1 MAEEVA
7 RIDLES
13 DEVVQ
18 VGGYGQQVQA
28 GAEGAFG
35 FLGCTYGLAWSWKGT
50 VFAPCGAGR
59 WFRLLSLNLLRSWSC
74 TARTTATTHIL
85 SSTGKASRELRHL
98 DDKNWTTEL
107 LHLPWILGYSYN
119 GSDKLR
125 AIAFSNLAFWHGLYW
140 LRLYL
145 FCVN

>member
-35 FLGCTYGLAWSWKGT
+35 SLGCTYGLAWSWKGT

-59 WFRLLSLNLLRSWSC
+59 WFRLLSQPAAILVLHGTDHGNN
-74 TARTTATTHIL
+74 TH
-85 SSTGKASRELRHL
+85 T
-98 DDKNWTTEL
+98 
-107 LHLPWILGYSYN
+107 
-119 GSDKLR
+119 
-125 AIAFSNLAFWHGLYW
+125 
-140 LRLYL
+140 
-145 FCVN
+145 